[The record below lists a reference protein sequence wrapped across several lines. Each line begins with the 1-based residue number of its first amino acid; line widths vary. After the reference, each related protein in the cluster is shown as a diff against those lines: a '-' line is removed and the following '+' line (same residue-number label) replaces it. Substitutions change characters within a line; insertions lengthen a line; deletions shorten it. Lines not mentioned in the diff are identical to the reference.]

1 MSVEQI
7 LNNVEEIELSGH
19 LMEGTLR
26 DYCAA
31 YGVPMESFDGAMKS
45 VAMKAVADVAL
56 ATMLASLVEESVDFD
71 ELLVRMGF
79 GEGEPA
85 IALMQQRLLDDHRDP
100 FVLTV
105 TRRVYDQRLKKMESW
120 IRRAAGK
127 A

>member
-1 MSVEQI
+1 MSLEQI
-7 LNNVEEIELSGH
+7 LSNVEEIELSGH

-26 DYCAA
+26 DYCSA
-31 YGVPMESFDGAMKS
+31 YDVPMETFEGAMKS

-56 ATMLASLVEESVDFD
+56 ATMLASLVDEGVDFD

-85 IALMQQRLLDDHRDP
+85 IALMQRRLLEDHRDP

-105 TRRVYDQRLKKMESW
+105 ARRVYDHRLKKMDNW
-120 IRRAAGK
+120 IRRAAGE